1 MGIFDDAISKQ
12 SSTRNANWWTDRP
25 TGFMEGFSASYATT
39 VQEDLSISERQN
51 YRDKVKQRNEKIL
64 EITGNSFTA
73 TANPQIQD

>member
-1 MGIFDDAISKQ
+1 
-12 SSTRNANWWTDRP
+12 
-25 TGFMEGFSASYATT
+25 MEGFSASYATT